1 MFEKEVIIDCKG
13 HLLGRLAA
21 RIAKELLCGQ
31 KIVCVKCEQLE
42 ISGSFMRNRVK
53 YMAFLRKR
61 CSVNPKRGP
70 FHFKAP
76 SKILWRTVRGMLP
89 HKLPRGQNALG
100 RLKVLDGVPPP
111 FDKRK
116 KSVIPTALR
125 ILRLRPGRRFTVL
138 GELSKVFGWRYA
150 DVLNRFED
158 KRKLRGDVAHAR
170 KLAVLRRRNEALD
183 RMYPYLQLSGVKQ
196 TLHSSG
202 YIKCSEAKIR

>member
-1 MFEKEVIIDCKG
+1 MFEKEIIIDCKG

-31 KIVCVKCEQLE
+31 KIVCVRCEHIE

-61 CSVNPKRGP
+61 CNVNPKRGP

-89 HKLPRGQNALG
+89 HKLPRGQNALK
-100 RLKVLDGVPPP
+100 RLKVCDGVPPP
-111 FDKRK
+111 YDRRDRK
-116 KSVIPTALR
+116 VVPTALR

-150 DVLNRFED
+150 EVLQRFED
-158 KRKLRGDVAHAR
+158 RRKVRGDQRHAR
-170 KLAVLRRRNEALD
+170 KHAVLKRRNEALD
-183 RMYPYLQLSGVKQ
+183 RMYPFLQTSGVKR
-196 TLHSSG
+196 TLHAAG
-202 YIKCSEAKIR
+202 YIKCCEPKHR